1 MSLAPPISVDYDA
14 FTEFFQVF
22 GEGLQKMCNKL
33 RYFAQF
39 VLLGML
45 FSGSSAFAQATIV
58 GSKHDFTTGGSAQ
71 DTTTNTDEVCVFCH
85 TPHGA
90 DITAP
95 VPLWNKV
102 LNSNQGRFTRYST
115 LATPTF
121 DSLEA
126 PVGSVS
132 LACLSCHDGTQ
143 AMDVVLNSPGSNGYN
158 PAGAQID
165 GVNIGQMTGE
175 PVPNLSEDLSN
186 DHPVSMQYA
195 GGGPLA
201 TDGNGPFTGTLGD
214 DDFNAPVKDEI
225 NGQPIWWVDSAVGT
239 AGTREK
245 TDMLLYT
252 RDETTVAGGQQ
263 PFVECGSCHDPHNS
277 DNAGGTQVSF
287 LRTTNAQ
294 SAVCTAC
301 HTK

>member
-1 MSLAPPISVDYDA
+1 MI
-14 FTEFFQVF
+14 
-22 GEGLQKMCNKL
+22 NKL
-33 RYFAQF
+33 RFLSLLAVSGLLFA
-39 VLLGML
+39 
-45 FSGSSAFAQATIV
+45 GSSAFAQSIV
-58 GSKHDFTTGGSAQ
+58 GSKHDFTSGGTAQGSTG
-71 DTTTNTDEVCVFCH
+71 NTDEVCVFCH

-90 DITAP
+90 DTTAP

-115 LATPTF
+115 LATPSF

-143 AMDVVLNSPGSNGYN
+143 AMDVVLNQPGSGGYN

-165 GVNIGQMTGE
+165 SGAIVAMTGT
-175 PVPNLSEDLSN
+175 PVPNLGEDLSN
-186 DHPVSMQYA
+186 DHPISMQY
-195 GGGPLA
+195 GGGGA
-201 TDGNGPFTGTLGD
+201 SDGDTDGVFAGTLGD
-214 DDFNAPVKDEI
+214 PDFNDPVKATI
-225 NGQPIWWVDSAVGT
+225 NSQAIWWVDSGVGT
-239 AGTREK
+239 AQVREK

-252 RDETTVAGGQQ
+252 RSDAIGGGGAVE

-287 LRTTNAQ
+287 LRTSNAA

>member
-1 MSLAPPISVDYDA
+1 MI
-14 FTEFFQVF
+14 
-22 GEGLQKMCNKL
+22 NKL
-33 RYFAQF
+33 RFLSLLAVSGLLFA
-39 VLLGML
+39 
-45 FSGSSAFAQATIV
+45 GSSAFAQSIV
-58 GSKHDFTTGGSAQ
+58 SSKHDFTTGGTAQ
-71 DTTTNTDEVCVFCH
+71 GSTGNTDEVCVFCH

-90 DITAP
+90 DTTAP

-115 LATPTF
+115 LATPSF

-143 AMDVVLNSPGSNGYN
+143 AMDVVLNQPGSGGYN

-165 GVNIGQMTGE
+165 SGAIVAMTGT
-175 PVPNLSEDLSN
+175 PVPNLGEDLSN
-186 DHPVSMQYA
+186 DHPISMQY
-195 GGGPLA
+195 GGGGA
-201 TDGNGPFTGTLGD
+201 SDGDTDGVFTGTLGD
-214 DDFNAPVKDEI
+214 PDFNDPVKATI
-225 NGQPIWWVDSAVGT
+225 NSQAIWWVDSGVGT
-239 AGTREK
+239 AQVREK

-252 RDETTVAGGQQ
+252 RSDAIGGGGAVE

-287 LRTTNAQ
+287 LRTSNAA

>member
-1 MSLAPPISVDYDA
+1 M
-14 FTEFFQVF
+14 T
-22 GEGLQKMCNKL
+22 NKL
-33 RYFAQF
+33 RHFAQF
-39 VLLGML
+39 ILLGAL
-45 FSGSSAFAQATIV
+45 FAGSSAFAQSIV
-58 GSKHDFTTGGSAQ
+58 GSKHDFTSGGSAQ
-71 DTTTNTDEVCVFCH
+71 ETTSVTDQVCVFCH

-90 DITAP
+90 DTTAP

-102 LNSNQGRFTRYST
+102 LNSEQTRFTRYST
-115 LATPTF
+115 LATPSF

-143 AMDVVLNSPGSNGYN
+143 AMDVVLNQPGSGGYN
-158 PAGAQID
+158 PGGAEID
-165 GVNIGQMTGE
+165 TGAIGQMQGT
-175 PVPNLSEDLSN
+175 PVPTLGQDLSN
-186 DHPVSMQYA
+186 DHPVSMQYG
-195 GGGPLA
+195 GGGPDVNDA
-201 TDGNGPFTGTLGD
+201 DGVFAGTLGD
-214 DDFNAPVKDEI
+214 PDFNNPVKATI
-225 NGQPIWWVDSAVGT
+225 NSQPIWWVDSNVGT
-239 AGTREK
+239 AQVREK

-252 RDETTVAGGQQ
+252 RTDLGSAQ

-277 DNAGGTQVSF
+277 DNFGTQVSF

>member
-1 MSLAPPISVDYDA
+1 M
-14 FTEFFQVF
+14 T
-22 GEGLQKMCNKL
+22 NKL
-33 RYFAQF
+33 RHIAQF
-39 VLLGML
+39 ILLGAL
-45 FSGSSAFAQATIV
+45 FAGSSAFAQSIV

-71 DTTTNTDEVCVFCH
+71 NTTGATDQVCVFCH

-90 DITAP
+90 DTTAP

-102 LNSNQGRFTRYST
+102 LNSEQTRFTRYST
-115 LATPTF
+115 LATPSF

-143 AMDVVLNSPGSNGYN
+143 AMDVVLNQPGSGGYS
-158 PAGAQID
+158 ATGAPID
-165 GVNIGQMTGE
+165 GGIGTMTGT
-175 PVPNLSEDLSN
+175 PVPNLGQDLSN
-186 DHPVSMQYA
+186 DHPVSMQY
-195 GGGPLA
+195 GGGGA
-201 TDGNGPFTGTLGD
+201 DINDADGVFTGTLGD
-214 DDFNAPVKDEI
+214 TDFTAPVKATI
-225 NGQPIWWVDSAVGT
+225 NSQPIWWVDSDVGT
-239 AGTREK
+239 AEVREK

-252 RDETTVAGGQQ
+252 RADLGTAQ

-277 DNAGGTQVSF
+277 DTFTNQVSF
-287 LRTTNAQ
+287 LRTSNAA